1 MILLLHFKIQE
12 VSKCANKKKELQ
24 FWHLKKN
31 PLKIKDDNDDDNMFS
46 VQESAG

>member
-12 VSKCANKKKELQ
+12 VSKCANKKELQ

-31 PLKIKDDNDDDNMFS
+31 PLKIKDDNDDNMFS